1 MRESTTQ
8 PASYV
13 SSLVTGLWLKQTPLF
28 FQPYVTTSNR
38 GSNSRN
44 QINHLLQNTHIQV
57 LASNASICGETYFY
71 LHLYLTWAHFIRTIL
86 NGSCVCSIQILT
98 SELTGR
104 GLEFPKCQ
112 ENEQLLCSSRAQT
125 WEHSYYLGELRKNSW
140 HPAVWPLH
148 DFIHPGVSVKHQAN
162 SSFRKQSISQN
173 IQTTLHNR
181 GFTPGRLGVGV
192 GGKRR
197 KCMNGKYSKRR
208 WMSMSQ
214 VGSDKKNYT
223 PCHDWDSSLSAV
235 HQDQRQTEHCRA
247 LSASLSFLSL

>member
-1 MRESTTQ
+1 MLPHQIEDQTAGIKSTI
-8 PASYV
+8 SYKIHTFKSWLQMPRFVGRLLLLSALV
-13 SSLVTGLWLKQTPLF
+13 SLAVLVLSYFKKR
-28 FQPYVTTSNR
+28 TS
-38 GSNSRN
+38 
-44 QINHLLQNTHIQV
+44 
-57 LASNASICGETYFY
+57 
-71 LHLYLTWAHFIRTIL
+71 AHFIGTIL
-86 NGSCVCSIQILT
+86 NGSCVSSIQILT
-98 SELTGR
+98 SELTGG

-162 SSFRKQSISQN
+162 SSSRKQSISQN
-173 IQTTLHNR
+173 IQTTLHTL
-181 GFTPGRLGVGV
+181 GFTPGRLGV

-197 KCMNGKYSKRR
+197 KCMNGKYRKRR

-223 PCHDWDSSLSAV
+223 PCHDWDRSHSAV
-235 HQDQRQTEHCRA
+235 HQDQRPTEHCRA
-247 LSASLSFLSL
+247 LSACLSFLSL